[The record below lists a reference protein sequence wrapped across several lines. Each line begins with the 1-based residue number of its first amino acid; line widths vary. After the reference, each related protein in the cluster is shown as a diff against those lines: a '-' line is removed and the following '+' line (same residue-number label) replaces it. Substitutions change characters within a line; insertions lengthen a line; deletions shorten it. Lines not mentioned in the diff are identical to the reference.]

1 MTSTPPIRDRAVRLA
16 ALVHTAW
23 AEGLGHDE
31 FRDDQNFLEVGG
43 HSMCAARI
51 TQTLKS
57 RLGVSLTVGE
67 FLAHPTVTELSLFL
81 ADQVPAAHTAT
92 LGSGVLGSDVLDT
105 RAGA

>member
-1 MTSTPPIRDRAVRLA
+1 MTSTPHIRDRTTRLA
-16 ALVHTAW
+16 ALVHTVW

-31 FRDDQNFLEVGG
+31 FRDDQNFVEVGG

-67 FLAHPTVTELSLFL
+67 FLAHPTVTELTLFL
-81 ADQVPAAHTAT
+81 ADQAPALDAGT
-92 LGSGVLGSDVLDT
+92 LGT